1 MPLFWIPIIALA
13 LFVIVSLVIGY
24 IFSGITLFSIRQPI
38 VTTPKDYGL
47 EYEDVAFK
55 STDGLALKGWFIPA
69 ESGPGDGPDK
79 VIILTHP
86 MTFNRHGFLVKNQ
99 GWLPLFKTDVDLLQ
113 IAPALYKEGYSVL
126 MFDFRNHGES
136 EGGIT
141 GAGLSEYQDVL
152 GAVEYVKSHPSL
164 RDPQI
169 GFFSFCMG
177 ANSTI
182 VALSKGG
189 DLSKDIKFLVAI
201 QPVSSYMF
209 FPCYM
214 RDLYTP
220 LSLYLIPIVD
230 RLVQWRGGYAFAE
243 MSPLEYAKD
252 VETPTLY
259 IQAREDRWT
268 KPEDVQGFYDAT
280 PGPKELW
287 WIEGPMRRFETYN
300 LVCKEPDKLIAFAQK
315 GFAE

>member
-1 MPLFWIPIIALA
+1 MSLFWIPIIIFA
-13 LFVIVSLVIGY
+13 LFVIISLAIAYV
-24 IFSGITLFSIRQPI
+24 FSGVILYSVRQPI
-38 VTTPKDYGL
+38 ITTPKDYGL
-47 EYEDVAFK
+47 DYEDVEFQ

-69 ESGPGDGPDK
+69 RPTNDDGPDK
-79 VIILTHP
+79 VIIVTHP
-86 MTFNRHGFLVKNQ
+86 MTFNRHGFVVKNQ

-113 IAPALYKEGYSVL
+113 IAPALHKEGFSLL

-136 EGGIT
+136 DGGIT
-141 GAGLSEYQDVL
+141 GAGLNEYQDVL
-152 GAVEYVKSHPSL
+152 GAIEYVKSRPSL

-189 DLSKDIKFLVAI
+189 DLVKDIKFLVAI
-201 QPVSSYMF
+201 QPVSSYAF

-214 RDLYTP
+214 KDLYTP

-230 RLVQWRGGYAFAE
+230 RIVQWRGGHAFAE

-252 VETPTLY
+252 VKSPTLY
-259 IQAREDRWT
+259 VQAREDRWT
-268 KPEDVQGFYDAT
+268 EPEDVQGFCDAT
-280 PGPKELW
+280 PGQKELW

-300 LVCKEPDKLIAFAQK
+300 LVCKDPSRLIAFAQK
-315 GFAE
+315 WFAG

>member
-1 MPLFWIPIIALA
+1 MPFFWIPIIIVA
-13 LFVIVSLVIGY
+13 LFVSISLAIGY
-24 IFSGITLFSIRQPI
+24 IFSGVTLHSVRQPI
-38 VTTPKDYGL
+38 TTTPKAYGL
-47 EYEDVAFK
+47 EYEDVEFE
-55 STDGLALKGWFIPA
+55 STDGLTLKGWFIPA
-69 ESGPGDGPDK
+69 EPGGDAGPDK

-113 IAPALYKEGYSVL
+113 IAPTLHGEGYSLL

-136 EGGIT
+136 ESGIT

-152 GAVEYVKSHPSL
+152 GAIEYIKNRPSL
-164 RDPQI
+164 RNPRI

-182 VALSKGG
+182 IALSKGG
-189 DLSKDIKFLVAI
+189 DLVEDIEFMVAI

-243 MSPLEYAKD
+243 MSPPW
-252 VETPTLY
+252 TP
-259 IQAREDRWT
+259 R
-268 KPEDVQGFYDAT
+268 
-280 PGPKELW
+280 
-287 WIEGPMRRFETYN
+287 MTY
-300 LVCKEPDKLIAFAQK
+300 
-315 GFAE
+315 